1 MLDKDMRDKI
11 ISVQKQYYTSVI
23 GQHIINVENLMQKGV
38 GVAEHPDLLG
48 TRDGELGK
56 IAELHDKIEV
66 LEGYFE

>member
-23 GQHIINVENLMQKGV
+23 GQHIINVETLMQKGV
-38 GVAEHPDLLG
+38 GVAEHPDLLE
-48 TRDGELGK
+48 TIDGELGK

>member
-38 GVAEHPDLLG
+38 GVAEHPDLLE
-48 TRDGELGK
+48 TIDGELGK